1 MISLN
6 ATQFGQSLNDRGW
19 YIVRQRG
26 SHARWYN
33 PESGKHITVP
43 MHGSRAIPRGT
54 LHALLKDAGIDE
66 GELLGRA

>member
-6 ATQFGQSLNDRGW
+6 ATKLGQLLNDRGW
-19 YIVRQRG
+19 YVIRQRG

-33 PESGKHITVP
+33 PVSGKHLTVP

-54 LHALLKDAGIDE
+54 LHKLLKDADIDE
-66 GELLGRA
+66 NELLGA